1 MSRKTDG
8 EVGSLPA
15 GSAACIPAHE
25 YGGLT
30 PRFDNSQKLAYDTS
44 YVVRCFIVHPYE
56 CLMDA
61 IISTP
66 LSQGSKDSMSK
77 RSKILILTSK
87 TGGGHVTLAEIF
99 RDLLECDYEVEI
111 IDPLPTFVHQHYS
124 FVSRHA
130 LWLWEAEFRFWDT
143 PRKSL
148 IMHQG
153 ITKIFARSFN
163 SMLDDVQPSVIIT
176 THPFLTYGIMRV
188 IEKEHPHIP
197 FVMLL
202 TELTHLHASSLTER
216 KATINL
222 APTDEV
228 YTQALDA
235 GFPPDRL
242 YIIGWPVRSQFYQ
255 TDPSTRTRILTQLH
269 LDPERFTIFLQ
280 GGGKGA
286 ARFEHAVENILTAC
300 SDAQIILAAGT
311 NQTLLTRFQGMN
323 NVYALPFTNEIAPF
337 MAAADVIMGKAGP
350 NALFE
355 SVALGKPFIASSY
368 IHGQEEANLEFI
380 RHHDLGWVVLKPEE
394 QRDLITVLI
403 STPSQLHA
411 KVVKIEAYRQSNTA
425 ANSSIAPLIRALV
438 P

>member
-1 MSRKTDG
+1 MPD
-8 EVGSLPA
+8 
-15 GSAACIPAHE
+15 
-25 YGGLT
+25 
-30 PRFDNSQKLAYDTS
+30 
-44 YVVRCFIVHPYE
+44 
-56 CLMDA
+56 
-61 IISTP
+61 
-66 LSQGSKDSMSK
+66 

-111 IDPLPTFVHQHYS
+111 IDPLPTFVHHHYS

-153 ITKIFARSFN
+153 ISKLLARSFN
-163 SMLDDVQPSVIIT
+163 NMLDDVQPSIIIT

-188 IEKEHPHIP
+188 LEKEYPHIP

-202 TELTHLHASSLTER
+202 TELTRLHASSLTER
-216 KATINL
+216 RATINL

-228 YTQALDA
+228 YSQALDA
-235 GFPPDRL
+235 GFSPDRL
-242 YIIGWPVRSQFYQ
+242 HIVGWPVRSQFYQ
-255 TDPSTRTRILTQLH
+255 IDPSTRTRILTQLH
-269 LDPERFTIFLQ
+269 LNPDRFTIFLQ

-286 ARFEHAVENILTAC
+286 ARFEYAVENILTAC
-300 SDAQIILAAGT
+300 PDAQIILAAGT
-311 NQTLLTRFQGMN
+311 NHTLLTRFQDTN
-323 NVYALPFTNEIAPF
+323 NVYALPFTNQIAPY

-368 IHGQEEANLEFI
+368 IHGQEEANLDFI

-394 QRDLITVLI
+394 QRDLIASLI
-403 STPSQLHA
+403 ANPSRLQA
-411 KVVKIEAYRQSNTA
+411 KVAKIEAYRRSNSA